1 MIVTELLGSMNDE
14 AGRALVGRRHVEHVD
29 HAETSGAVAGRNM
42 TRPEEEREV
51 YDHTPLFFSDLFD
64 DGYEAVGNLDTS
76 LETVEVWNEDRTA
89 AVVHYLDDGA
99 VEGDLGQAGGHR
111 GAGRAA
117 AEVVPVERHV
127 HLTDG
132 GGGVEGRLDAGQ
144 QGAEPP
150 GQGGPAARDPHQD
163 ETLGALVGLE
173 DLVGDP
179 GQRPVDLGRGQ
190 HGPGSTRCG
199 GISSHAGASFPASQ
213 DGS

>member
-1 MIVTELLGSMNDE
+1 MPAVHEDGQAHGGGAAQVGDRVE
-14 AGRALVGRRHVEHVD
+14 GGPDGAAG
-29 HAETSGAVAGRNM
+29 
-42 TRPEEEREV
+42 EE
-51 YDHTPLFFSDLFD
+51 D
-64 DGYEAVGNLDTS
+64 
-76 LETVEVWNEDRTA
+76 
-89 AVVHYLDDGA
+89 VVHEHDDGA

-127 HLTDG
+127 HLADG

-199 GISSHAGASFPASQ
+199 GVSSHAGASFPASQ